1 MATNWGE
8 YKLSEKPALDL
19 LEKLGYQIYDQY
31 KDKDIT
37 LPIRESEHQ
46 VILIEELKKAVKR
59 INPWINENNLNKAV
73 NEVNPAR
80 FKANNLITANE
91 LIYQKLINHIS
102 LKQDLGKGKKNQ
114 TVKFIDFENPEN
126 NSFIAINQLRIKGR
140 ETIKPDI
147 IIFLNGLPLVVI
159 ECKNETTCREP
170 EDDAIDQLRRY
181 QNIRGQIEEGAEELF
196 YPNQMIIAAWGSSAT
211 SATVRAPEREFKPW
225 KDLYPYTEQ
234 DITDL
239 LDRRLKGQD
248 ILLFSLL
255 KKDRFLDIIQ
265 NFIVFEDKGNSK
277 VKMAC
282 RYQQYR
288 AVQKAIK
295 RIESAERLEDRNGTI
310 WHTQG
315 SGKSLTMLFLALKL
329 RRLKSIGN
337 PTILIVTDRVDL
349 DKQIS
354 GTFNKC
360 GFPNPKRAK
369 SVSDLKE
376 LLSSKA
382 GRTIMTTIH
391 KFQEYDDKKYPVL
404 SKKKD
409 IFVMADEAHRTQFK
423 DLASNMRR
431 ALPNA
436 CYIGFTGTP
445 IDKESKS
452 TLRTFG
458 DYIDTYTIEQSVADK
473 ATLPIKY
480 ESRLADLH
488 VEGQTLDE
496 IFDQTFHNYTDE
508 EKKQI
513 KIKFATEN
521 DIAEAKY
528 RIKTIAL
535 DIVKHY
541 KEKIYPFKAQI
552 VAVSRL
558 AAVRYKEAIDEI
570 DGPETAVIYSSG
582 HNDDGLLKKY
592 AIDKDQKS
600 NIVERFKDP
609 ADSLKIII
617 VCDMLLTGFDAPFE
631 QVMYLDKSLK
641 EHNLLQAIARVNR
654 VFDEKNYGL
663 VVDYFGIFD
672 NLKEALAIFNPKD
685 IQSSVTPI
693 IDEKPR
699 LEANFRAVML
709 FFDGIDMDDFEACIE
724 IFEDEDRREKFKNS
738 FKAFSKSMDII
749 MPDPIADDY
758 RGDFKKLSK
767 IYTAVH
773 NRYRDDSLNLKGVGA
788 KVKRMI
794 DDYIRAEPIRILHKP
809 VSILDEKEFNKTLDE
824 LKTDKAKASEMEH
837 AIKDQISVK
846 IDENP
851 IFYETLSERLN
862 EIIDKRKNEQI
873 NFLEQIDEMQHIIN
887 DIRSIKNKAE
897 KLGLNQKEYAIYELL
912 LKERETDRSKK
923 GNKNS
928 GSKGQSNTEP
938 KVNEELK
945 ELTKKIFD
953 DLTKFTKIDLWRE
966 KGEILKNM
974 RKTIKIHLIK
984 HKGFKKKY
992 ENLTQKIIKLAKNIF
1007 LF

>member
-19 LEKLGYQIYDQY
+19 LESLGYKIYDQFENE
-31 KDKDIT
+31 DID
-37 LPIRESEHQ
+37 LPRRESEHQ
-46 VILIEELKKAVKR
+46 VILIDELKNSIRKL
-59 INPWINENNLNKAV
+59 NPWINENNLNKSV
-73 NEVNPAR
+73 NAVNPAR
-80 FKANNLITANE
+80 YKANKLITANE
-91 LIYQKLINHIS
+91 MIYEKLINHIA
-102 LKQDLGKGKKNQ
+102 LKQDLGNGKKNQ
-114 TVKFIDFENPEN
+114 TVKYIDFENPEN
-126 NSFIAINQLRIKGR
+126 NSFIAINQLRVKGR

-147 IIFLNGLPLVVI
+147 IIFVNGLPLVVI

-170 EDDAIDQLRRY
+170 EDNAIDQLRRY
-181 QNIRGQIEEGAEELF
+181 QNIRGNLEEGAEELF

-211 SATVRAPEREFKPW
+211 SATVRAPERAFKPW
-225 KDLYPYTEQ
+225 KDLYPYTEK
-234 DITDL
+234 DIEKL
-239 LDRRLKGQD
+239 VDRKIKGQD
-248 ILLFSLL
+248 ILLFSML
-255 KKDRFLDIIQ
+255 KKERFLDIIQ
-265 NFIVFEDKGNSK
+265 NFIVFEDEGNSK
-277 VKMAC
+277 VKKAC

-295 RIESAERLEDRNGTI
+295 KIEIAEKLQDRNGTI

-349 DKQIS
+349 DRQITS
-354 GTFNKC
+354 TFQNC
-360 GFPNPKRAK
+360 GFPNPIRAK
-369 SVSDLKE
+369 SINKLKE
-376 LLSSKA
+376 LLASKA

-391 KFQEYDDKKYPVL
+391 KFQEFEFEKFPIL

-423 DLASNMRR
+423 DLAANMRR

-445 IDKESKS
+445 IDKDSKS

-488 VEGQTLDE
+488 VEGQTLDDV
-496 IFDQTFHNYTDE
+496 FDQTFHDYTDE

-513 KIKFATEN
+513 KIKYATEN

-535 DIVKHY
+535 DIIKHY
-541 KEKIYPFKAQI
+541 NEKIHPFKAQI

-558 AAVRYKEAIDEI
+558 AAVRYKQAID
-570 DGPETAVIYSSG
+570 DLGGPETAVIYSSG

-609 ADSLKIII
+609 KDSLKIIV
-617 VCDMLLTGFDAPFE
+617 VCDMLLTGFDAPVE

-654 VFDEKNYGL
+654 VFPEKNYGL

-685 IQSSVTPI
+685 IQNSVTPLT
-693 IDEKPR
+693 DEKPR
-699 LEANFRAVML
+699 LEANYRAVML
-709 FFDGIDMDDFEACIE
+709 FFNGVNMDDLEACVE
-724 IFEDEDRREKFKNS
+724 LFEDEEIREDFKKN
-738 FKAFSKSMDII
+738 FKEFSKSMDII

-758 RGDFKKLSK
+758 RGDFKRLSK

-773 NRYRDDSLNLKGVGA
+773 NRYRDDSMNLKGVGE

-794 DDYIRAEPIRILHKP
+794 DDYIRADSIRILHKP
-809 VSILDEKEFNKTLDE
+809 VSIHEEKEFYKTMDE
-824 LKTDKAKASEMEH
+824 LKTDKSKASEMEH
-837 AIKDQISVK
+837 AIRAEISVK
-846 IDENP
+846 IEENP
-851 IFYETLSERLN
+851 IFYESLSERLN
-862 EIIDKRKNEQI
+862 EIINKRKNEQI
-873 NFLEQIDEMQHIIN
+873 SFLEQIDQMQDIIT
-887 DIRSIKNKAE
+887 DIRNVKNKAK
-897 KLGLNQKEYAIYELL
+897 KLGFNQKEYAIYELL
-912 LKERETDRSKK
+912 LSEREVESKK
-923 GNKNS
+923 RGTKKSSSNKGIYN
-928 GSKGQSNTEP
+928 EP
-938 KVNEELK
+938 QVNEQLK
-945 ELTKKIFD
+945 ELTKKIFE
-953 DLTKFTKIDLWRE
+953 DLSKFTKIDLWRE
-966 KGEILKNM
+966 KTEVLKNM

-984 HKGFKKKY
+984 HKDFKKKY
-992 ENLTQKIIKLAKNIF
+992 KHLTQKIIKLTQNIF